1 MARINVQLEVEGR
14 IPEQTSLHA
23 RSCPFCGYNGT
34 LDLSQPRN
42 TTLWAVTCPDCHA
55 KGSLKCDVSLAI
67 TTWNVR
73 R

>member
-1 MARINVQLEVEGR
+1 MARINVRLEVEGR

-23 RSCPFCGYNGT
+23 IGCPFCGYNET
-34 LDLSQPRN
+34 LDLAQPNR
-42 TTLWAVTCPDCHA
+42 TTLWAVVCPECHS
-55 KGSLKCDVSLAI
+55 KGPLKCDVSLAI